1 MRTPTKRLPPLPY
14 QVRADLFLH
23 LATMEKAGLPA
34 EKAWALLR
42 LKAPFQTRVDQT
54 RRLMARGQDVA
65 KAGLATSLWTPLEAT
80 LLRAAFA
87 AGDPSVS
94 YKRMADYYQT
104 KAQQWASIKSKMMLP
119 AFMFVA
125 ALLIQPLPSLVLGAI
140 SFGQYIWNVIKS
152 VGFCGLIVAL
162 GMFVHQRWQMA
173 GVSGAR
179 LSLDLLLLKVPVF
192 GNLHRRRNVCDYWQ
206 TLALLLEAGLPMFE
220 ALPLALETTSN
231 GVIRNELAVL
241 LPRMEKGDT
250 LAQALDGVQ
259 YLESYRLLPMV
270 ETGEASGTLPEML
283 QRYSSGEEAS
293 LALAQQQL
301 SDWLPRIV
309 YAIVVGFMA
318 YGLLSGKGVGPQIP
332 ADL

>member
-1 MRTPTKRLPPLPY
+1 MPY

-34 EKAWALLR
+34 EKAWSLLR
-42 LKAPFQTRVDQT
+42 LKAPFQTRVEQT
-54 RRLMARGQDVA
+54 RRLMARGQDIA
-65 KAGLATSLWTPLEAT
+65 KAGLSTSLWTPLEAT
-80 LLRAAFA
+80 LLHAALQ
-87 AGDPSVS
+87 AGDPAPS
-94 YKRMADYYQT
+94 YRRLADYYQT

-125 ALLIQPLPSLVLGAI
+125 ALLIQPLPGLVLGTI
-140 SFGQYIWNVIKS
+140 SFGQYMWNVIKS
-152 VGFCGLIVAL
+152 LGACGLVVLL
-162 GMFVHQRWQMA
+162 GIFVHQRWQMA
-173 GVSGAR
+173 GVSAAR
-179 LSLDLLLLKVPVF
+179 QAVDGLLLKVPVF

-206 TLALLLEAGLPMFE
+206 TMALLLEAGLPMFE

-231 GVIRNELAVL
+231 GLIRDELAVL
-241 LPRMEKGDT
+241 LPRMEKGAT
-250 LAQALDGVQ
+250 LGEALEGVR

-283 QRYSSGEEAS
+283 QRYSAGEEAS

-309 YAIVVGFMA
+309 YGIVVGFMA
-318 YGLLSGKGVGPQIP
+318 YGLLKGQGVGPQVP
-332 ADL
+332 ENL